1 MRRFSTLAVISL
13 ACAGIVHAQ
22 GRPID
27 WPFYGGDAQRTGW
40 ERRDSRITKENVKDF
55 QLVLKRKLDNKSK
68 GPRSLTPPV
77 ILGNLISYR
86 GFKELAFV
94 AGASDNLWAIDAD
107 LDRMFWQKHLDS
119 SKIAKSS
126 CSGSAGAVPSLI
138 PPVNF
143 AGGRPPRGAARPAT
157 PQGPRGILS
166 GGGFGAARPI
176 FAVSSDGKLHV
187 LNTSTGDDQS
197 PALNFLPANA
207 RASSLTVFAGAIYTT
222 TSGGCGGTPDGVWT
236 IDLSAPEPH
245 VATFAL
251 DGGGA
256 SGLGGLAVGSDGTVY
271 VQSGSKLLALT
282 PKDLKLKQSFT
293 SSSNVTPVVFP
304 YKGRDLIVS
313 AGNGGRLYL
322 LDSGSLT
329 PLYQV
334 CRCEDRA
341 WGRWVLSWRSAPRQ
355 LAG

>member
-1 MRRFSTLAVISL
+1 MQFRSPLL
-13 ACAGIVHAQ
+13 
-22 GRPID
+22 
-27 WPFYGGDAQRTGW
+27 GDH
-40 ERRDSRITKENVKDF
+40 EFD
-55 QLVLKRKLDNKSK
+55 
-68 GPRSLTPPV
+68 
-77 ILGNLISYR
+77 
-86 GFKELAFV
+86 
-94 AGASDNLWAIDAD
+94 
-107 LDRMFWQKHLDS
+107 
-119 SKIAKSS
+119 
-126 CSGSAGAVPSLI
+126 
-138 PPVNF
+138 
-143 AGGRPPRGAARPAT
+143 
-157 PQGPRGILS
+157 
-166 GGGFGAARPI
+166 
-176 FAVSSDGKLHV
+176 
-187 LNTSTGDDQS
+187 
-197 PALNFLPANA
+197 
-207 RASSLTVFAGAIYTT
+207 GAIYTT
-222 TSGGCGGTPDGVWT
+222 TSGGCGDAPDGVWT

-355 LAG
+355 LAR